1 MFKFF
6 NKLWEITSENINEC
20 LSEILRNNMD
30 IDEKMIRG
38 IENLKKTLELYIK
51 LLNPSMRKYKLTIYG
66 SVILE
71 NSAIIRTLNKYH
83 NKPWFSNVSI
93 AMNSEELFDYSTD
106 DGLYYG
112 QIRFFN

>member
-1 MFKFF
+1 M
-6 NKLWEITSENINEC
+6 N
-20 LSEILRNNMD
+20 

-38 IENLKKTLELYIK
+38 IENLKKTLELYIN

-71 NSAIIRTLNKYH
+71 NGAIIRTLNKYH
-83 NKPWFSNVSI
+83 NKSLFSNVSI

-106 DGLYYG
+106 DGLCYR
-112 QIRFFN
+112 QVRFFN